1 MPGKFPGR
9 INVKMPGSTS
19 GKIVLTAFSRLP
31 VKPGLF
37 FLFGIINFISR
48 GIAKIYN
55 TIFSVSLSLFRK
67 YTPFA

>member
-1 MPGKFPGR
+1 
-9 INVKMPGSTS
+9 
-19 GKIVLTAFSRLP
+19 LP